1 MMSNKCHCISFDDWN
16 VLWYPLWLSRA
27 CWCNLRNTIL
37 APKTFFFMFT
47 SLFWWHISP
56 TLPAKEYIRVS
67 FLKYWCLKMSLY
79 IPDTQLIFLLNIYLS
94 KSDIIGIFWSFMY
107 NKLNE
112 DSDFF
117 YIISKYLAD
126 GRWWENE

>member
-1 MMSNKCHCISFDDWN
+1 
-16 VLWYPLWLSRA
+16 
-27 CWCNLRNTIL
+27 
-37 APKTFFFMFT
+37 
-47 SLFWWHISP
+47 
-56 TLPAKEYIRVS
+56 
-67 FLKYWCLKMSLY
+67 MSLY